1 VFSSRAFINR
11 YILATYTIAIQ
22 PGTTNAYENDEG
34 VIMKIIPFSPIMEF
48 QRESQRAVRGA
59 GLAESAV
66 WAVFAASAAISM
78 LLSLSQITPASAQS
92 AAPKASAVVSVRPN
106 VEPSCAVQN
115 S

>member
-1 VFSSRAFINR
+1 MARQMPMGCTKA
-11 YILATYTIAIQ
+11 
-22 PGTTNAYENDEG
+22 

-48 QRESQRAVRGA
+48 QRESQRAVRGT

-66 WAVFAASAAISM
+66 WAVFAASTAISM

-92 AAPKASAVVSVRPN
+92 EAPRASAVVSDGQN
-106 VEPSCAVQN
+106 VQPTCVVQN